1 MLATH
6 LFLRR
11 GGLRLLNCRHRKS
24 SFISDKIISRV
35 VVAFNLMVPWANHP
49 QTLDRSPSKGPPF
62 WCAFTSMIEQS
73 EAVTSVTFLAIKGIS
88 LFGLLLIGSFTLQK
102 RNDTLEQKLRYSNAL
117 RPSRL

>member
-1 MLATH
+1 
-6 LFLRR
+6 
-11 GGLRLLNCRHRKS
+11 
-24 SFISDKIISRV
+24 
-35 VVAFNLMVPWANHP
+35 
-49 QTLDRSPSKGPPF
+49 
-62 WCAFTSMIEQS
+62 MIEQS